1 MDSFAEIRLQTSRL
15 LLRRLQAS
23 DAPALFRMFSDA
35 ETMRSWSRPPF
46 VRLEEAEELVARA
59 RLSGEEG
66 RALVLGLEFDGAMIG
81 TCVLHSFEHQC
92 RRAEVGY
99 RLGREYWGRGLMSEA
114 LTALIDFGFDKL
126 ELIRLEADTD
136 PRNTASIRLLERMGF
151 VQEGFLR
158 RRWIVDGEVSDAAF
172 FGLLVEDWRG

>member
-1 MDSFAEIRLQTSRL
+1 
-15 LLRRLQAS
+15 LLRRLLAA

-35 ETMRSWSRPPF
+35 EAMRYWSRPPF
-46 VRLEEAEELVARA
+46 ARLEEAEELVTRA
-59 RLSGEEG
+59 RLAGGEG
-66 RALVLGLEFDGAMIG
+66 RSLVLGLDLDGAAIG
-81 TCVLHSFEHQC
+81 TCVLHSFEQQY

-114 LTALIDFGFDKL
+114 LTALIQFAFDEL

-151 VQEGFLR
+151 VQEGLLR
-158 RRWIVDGEVSDAAF
+158 RRWIVEGEVSDAAL
-172 FGLLVEDWRG
+172 FGLLVEDWRLLHLD